1 MRTASPRTI
10 ADPVSPSSLM
20 SHDGPLTHNSPRSP
34 SSRKSH
40 MRHSYRSALVT
51 GASSGIGASFAR
63 LLAADGCA
71 LVLVA
76 RRADRL
82 EQLAAQLRAEHRVA
96 VEVLP
101 ADLASADGLATVT
114 ARLTAGA
121 PVELLVNN
129 AARSA
134 RGSLAELTPETI
146 DAQIRLNVTA
156 LAQLARAA
164 VTGMLARGYGG
175 ILNVSS
181 MASVTASPG
190 SAVYAATK
198 AFVTSLTESLH
209 AELAGTDVH
218 VTALLPGF
226 TRTEFHAAN
235 DVEVGYLPGIAWL
248 DAGPVARAGLD
259 AVASGRPLAVPGAQY
274 KLAAGTVRLLPR
286 TLLRHLARRY
296 RHV

>member
-1 MRTASPRTI
+1 MSP
-10 ADPVSPSSLM
+10 
-20 SHDGPLTHNSPRSP
+20 
-34 SSRKSH
+34 

-51 GASSGIGASFAR
+51 GASSGIGASCAR
-63 LLAADGCA
+63 LLAASGCS

-76 RRADRL
+76 RREDRL
-82 EQLAAQLRAEHRVA
+82 NELAASLRDQHGVD
-96 VEVLP
+96 VDVLP
-101 ADLASADGLATVT
+101 ADLASADDLAAVA
-114 ARLTAGA
+114 ARLTDGD

-134 RGSLAELTPETI
+134 RGTFAELTPEAI
-146 DAQIRLNVTA
+146 DAQLRLNVGA
-156 LAQLARAA
+156 LTRLAHAA

-181 MASVTASPG
+181 MASLTASPG
-190 SAVYAATK
+190 SAVYGATK

-226 TRTEFHAAN
+226 TQTEFHVAN
-235 DVEVGYLPGIAWL
+235 NVEISYLPKLAWL
-248 DAGPVARAGLD
+248 DPDTVAQAGLD
-259 AVASGRPLAVPGAQY
+259 AVATGRPLAVPGAQY

-286 TLLRHLARRY
+286 SLLRALAHRY

>member
-1 MRTASPRTI
+1 MSTNN
-10 ADPVSPSSLM
+10 PSS
-20 SHDGPLTHNSPRSP
+20 P
-34 SSRKSH
+34 

-51 GASSGIGASFAR
+51 GASSGIGASCAQ
-63 LLAADGCA
+63 LLAASGCA

-76 RRADRL
+76 RREDRL
-82 EQLAAQLRAEHRVA
+82 NELAASLRDQHG
-96 VEVLP
+96 VEVDVLP
-101 ADLASADGLATVT
+101 ADLASADGLAAVA
-114 ARLTAGA
+114 ARLTAGD

-134 RGSLAELTPETI
+134 RGTFAELDPETI
-146 DAQIRLNVTA
+146 DAQLRLNVVA
-156 LAQLARAA
+156 LTRLAHAA

-181 MASVTASPG
+181 MASLTASPG
-190 SAVYAATK
+190 SAVYGATK

-226 TRTEFHAAN
+226 TRTEFHVAN
-235 DVEVGYLPGIAWL
+235 NVEISYLPKLAWL
-248 DAGPVARAGLD
+248 DPDTVAQAGLD
-259 AVASGRPLAVPGAQY
+259 AVAAGRPLAVPGAQY
-274 KLAAGTVRLLPR
+274 KLAAGAVRLLPR
-286 TLLRHLARRY
+286 SLLRHLARRY

>member
-1 MRTASPRTI
+1 MW
-10 ADPVSPSSLM
+10 
-20 SHDGPLTHNSPRSP
+20 
-34 SSRKSH
+34 
-40 MRHSYRSALVT
+40 HSYRSALVT

-63 LLAADGCA
+63 LLAADGCD

-76 RRADRL
+76 RREDRL
-82 EQLAAQLRAEHRVA
+82 NQLASQLRKQHDVD

-101 ADLASADGLATVT
+101 ADLGSPDGLAAVT
-114 ARLTAGA
+114 TRLTSGE
-121 PVELLVNN
+121 PIELLVNN

-156 LAQLARAA
+156 LTQLARAA

-181 MASVTASPG
+181 MASLAASPG

-198 AFVTSLTESLH
+198 AYVTSLTESLY

-226 TRTEFHAAN
+226 THTEFHEAN
-235 DVEVGYLPGIAWL
+235 NVEISYLPSIAWL
-248 DAGPVARAGLD
+248 DADPVARAGLD
-259 AVASGRPLAVPGAQY
+259 AVAAGRPLAVPGPQY
-274 KLAAGTVRLLPR
+274 KVAASTVRLLPR
-286 TLLRHLARRY
+286 SLLRHLARRY
-296 RHV
+296 RRV

>member
-1 MRTASPRTI
+1 
-10 ADPVSPSSLM
+10 
-20 SHDGPLTHNSPRSP
+20 
-34 SSRKSH
+34 

-63 LLAADGCA
+63 LLAADGCD

-76 RRADRL
+76 RRQDRL
-82 EQLAAQLRAEHRVA
+82 NQLADQLRKQHDVDI
-96 VEVLP
+96 EVLA
-101 ADLASADGLATVT
+101 ADLGSPDGLAAVT
-114 ARLTAGA
+114 ARLTGGD
-121 PVELLVNN
+121 PIELLVNN

-156 LAQLARAA
+156 LTQLTRAA

-181 MASVTASPG
+181 MASLTASPG
-190 SAVYAATK
+190 SAVYGATK

-226 TRTEFHAAN
+226 TQTEFHVAN
-235 DVEVGYLPGIAWL
+235 NVEISYLPKLAWL
-248 DAGPVARAGLD
+248 DPDTVAQAGLD
-259 AVASGRPLAVPGAQY
+259 AVAAGRPLAVPGAQY

-286 TLLRHLARRY
+286 SLLRALAHRY

>member
-1 MRTASPRTI
+1 LTRAHCGPTNPASLTTPASA
-10 ADPVSPSSLM
+10 ADPASTADPSSLTK
-20 SHDGPLTHNSPRSP
+20 SSSP
-34 SSRKSH
+34 

-51 GASSGIGASFAR
+51 GASSGIGASCAR
-63 LLAADGCA
+63 LLAASGCA

-76 RRADRL
+76 RREDRL
-82 EQLAAQLRAEHRVA
+82 HDLAASLRDQHGAD

-101 ADLASADGLATVT
+101 ADLARDDGLAAVA
-114 ARLTAGA
+114 ARLTDGE

-134 RGSLAELTPETI
+134 RGTFAELTPEII
-146 DAQIRLNVTA
+146 DAQLRLNVGA
-156 LAQLARAA
+156 LTRLAHAA

-181 MASVTASPG
+181 MASLTASPG
-190 SAVYAATK
+190 SAVYGATK

-226 TRTEFHAAN
+226 TQTEFHAAN
-235 DVEVGYLPGIAWL
+235 NVDISYLPRLAWL
-248 DAGPVARAGLD
+248 DPDAVARAGLD
-259 AVASGRPLAVPGAQY
+259 AVAAGRPLAVPGAQY

-286 TLLRHLARRY
+286 SLLRHLAHRY